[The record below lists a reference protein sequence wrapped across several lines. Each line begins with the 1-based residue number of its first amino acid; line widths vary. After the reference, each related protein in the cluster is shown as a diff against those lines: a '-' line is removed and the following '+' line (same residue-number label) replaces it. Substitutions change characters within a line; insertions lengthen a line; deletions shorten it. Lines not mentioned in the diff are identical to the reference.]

1 MGRDWGPFGT
11 LSRNMAYD
19 ASKTTHPVVIYGGD
33 LSFYMA
39 TRYNLYVPLN
49 LELCSKYDL

>member
-1 MGRDWGPFGT
+1 MGPFGT

-49 LELCSKYDL
+49 LGLYSKYDL